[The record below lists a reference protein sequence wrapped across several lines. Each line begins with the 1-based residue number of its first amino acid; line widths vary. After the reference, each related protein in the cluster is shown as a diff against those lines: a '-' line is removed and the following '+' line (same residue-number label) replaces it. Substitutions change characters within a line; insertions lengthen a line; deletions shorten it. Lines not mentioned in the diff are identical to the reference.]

1 MTNKNMK
8 QILTFG
14 VYDIFHIGHVLLF
27 KGAKEL
33 NKR

>member
-1 MTNKNMK
+1 MK
-8 QILTFG
+8 RILTFG
-14 VYDIFHIGHVLLF
+14 VYDMLHFGQVLLF